1 MHTYLA
7 VFLLVGMLG
16 GWLNIGMLIIELRVP
31 PTNVGSVTMICMTV
45 AVGCGSIAPTIS
57 QLPAPMPMIISAGI
71 SMVAFIS
78 TFFLPEPGLYLPKHG
93 KNVSQMEKYSDAV
106 SLLQVMSI
114 RNQLS
119 PNYYGQH

>member
-1 MHTYLA
+1 
-7 VFLLVGMLG
+7 MLG
-16 GWLNIGMLIIELRVP
+16 GWLNIALLIVELRVP

-57 QLPAPMPMIISAGI
+57 ELPTPMPMIVSANI
-71 SMVAFIS
+71 AFVAFIA
-78 TFFLPEPGLYLPKHG
+78 TFFLPEPGLYLPKTG
-93 KNVSQMEKYSDAV
+93 KGVSQMEKVSDAV

-119 PNYYGQH
+119 PNYYGQHQMSF